1 MSNFTESEIDKLKN
15 LANVKHIVERS
26 ENPHPLT
33 IVLIIVGSMLIIYYI
48 YIIVIKKSL
57 SGDWADE
64 NNNIHTICHNKWKDT
79 LLVDYNIVGVVK
91 GNLVVI
97 YVGKTM
103 KMGILLNDNID
114 WVDGTSWYNI
124 YGY

>member
-64 NNNIHTICHNKWKDT
+64 NNNIHTK
-79 LLVDYNIVGVVK
+79 
-91 GNLVVI
+91 
-97 YVGKTM
+97 
-103 KMGILLNDNID
+103 IL
-114 WVDGTSWYNI
+114 
-124 YGY
+124 

>member
-1 MSNFTESEIDKLKN
+1 MSKLTENEINEFRN

-26 ENPHPLT
+26 ENPHPAI
-33 IVLIIVGSMLIIYYI
+33 IVLIIVGSILIIYCI
-48 YIIVIKKSL
+48 YVNIIKKSI
-57 SGDWADE
+57 SGEWADE
-64 NNNIHTICHNKWKDT
+64 NNNIHIIYHDKWKDT
-79 LLVDYNIVGVVK
+79 IIVDSDTFGIVK

-97 YVGKTM
+97 YVGKIM

-114 WVDGTSWYNI
+114 WIDGTSWYNI